1 MRQDLFLFS
10 LLLIL
15 ENLLQFLL
23 VFLQQ
28 EELSLNYLLS
38 LLALRVFEERGE
50 VGLGVVID

>member
-28 EELSLNYLLS
+28 EELPLNYLLS
-38 LLALRVFEERGE
+38 LLALRVFEERRE

>member
-28 EELSLNYLLS
+28 EELPLNYLLS
-38 LLALRVFEERGE
+38 LLVLRVFEERRE